1 MELRHLR
8 YFVAVA
14 EEGSLTNAAGRRLH
28 TAQPSLSR
36 QIRDLELEI
45 GVKLLERKARGITLT
60 AAGRIFLDHA
70 RLALMQ
76 IEVACDAA
84 RGTEQPEKKPKFV
97 IGFLLGQEAVWL
109 SESLRILREEAPD
122 VEITLMTKSSPELA
136 VGLMQGKIDV
146 ALLRHETHTAGLAF
160 KFLSKEPL
168 IAILPA
174 RHRLVRHRAVRPQ
187 DLARESFISTARVA
201 PVLRT
206 VIDDYAVK
214 EGITLKQNYDAETLS
229 GGMSLV
235 ASTGGFTLLPLYVRN
250 ALIPSVVA
258 RPLRGEVPTIGL
270 MMGYNK
276 SNASPLLKR
285 FLLRG
290 DELVNRVFQSG
301 AYSRSLRRGDRSYE
315 VSQHQVT
322 RRRVAREFLTD
333 SGAQTSANSA

>member
-1 MELRHLR
+1 MASQTMELRHLR
-8 YFVAVA
+8 YFIAVA
-14 EEGSLTNAAGRRLH
+14 EEGSLTNAAERRLH

-45 GVKLLERKARGITLT
+45 GVKLIERKARGIALT
-60 AAGRIFLDHA
+60 AAGRVFLDHA

-76 IEVACDAA
+76 IEVACQAA
-84 RGTEQPEKKPKFV
+84 RSTEQPKKPAFV

-136 VGLMQGKIDV
+136 DGLMQGKMDV
-146 ALLRHETHTAGLAF
+146 ALLRREAHSVGLAF
-160 KFLSKEPL
+160 KFLIKEPL
-168 IAILPA
+168 IAILPTGHHLA
-174 RHRLVRHRAVRPQ
+174 RQRAVRAQ

-201 PVLRT
+201 PVLRA
-206 VIDDYAVK
+206 VIDDYAMK
-214 EGITLKQNYDAETLS
+214 AGIRLKQNYDAETLS

-270 MMGYNK
+270 MIGYNK
-276 SNASPLLKR
+276 SNTSPLLKK
-285 FLLRG
+285 FLSRA

-301 AYSRSLRRGDRSYE
+301 ACSRSLKRGDQKPS
-315 VSQHQVT
+315 V
-322 RRRVAREFLTD
+322 
-333 SGAQTSANSA
+333 

>member
-1 MELRHLR
+1 LKVWVATMELRHLR

-14 EEGSLTNAAGRRLH
+14 EAGSLTNAAERRLH

-36 QIRDLELEI
+36 QIRALELEI
-45 GVKLLERKARGITLT
+45 GVTLLERKARGIALT
-60 AAGRIFLDHA
+60 AAGRVFLEHA

-76 IEVACDAA
+76 IEVACEAA
-84 RGTEQPEKKPKFV
+84 RGTDKPEKLGFV
-97 IGFLLGQEAVWL
+97 IGFLLGQEAIWL

-136 VGLMQGKIDV
+136 DGLMQGKIDV
-146 ALLRHETHTAGLAF
+146 ALLRRETQTAGLTF
-160 KFLSKEPL
+160 KFLTQEPL

-174 RHRLVRHRAVRPQ
+174 GHRLARHRAVRPQ

-206 VIDDYAVK
+206 VIDAYAAK
-214 EGITLKQNYDAETLS
+214 EGITLQQSYDAETLS

-276 SNASPLLKR
+276 SNTSPLLKR
-285 FLLRG
+285 FLLRA
-290 DELVNRVFQSG
+290 DELINRVVQGEAS
-301 AYSRSLRRGDRSYE
+301 SRTLKRGDRKPS
-315 VSQHQVT
+315 V
-322 RRRVAREFLTD
+322 
-333 SGAQTSANSA
+333 